1 MAQLKVVVNKVAD
14 VGTMKL
20 STKPKGRANTMT
32 KSMEVNKQI
41 IQLRAKLD
49 ADIKAKLK
57 AAGLVVFDEP
67 WWNQPNEYD
76 FKRGIDAKKYLAERR
91 VQIDGYTIR
100 TIVNDPTAFGF
111 ATLEEVNDFKTKVWP
126 KLKAKYEAKRAA
138 IRKAERAENAKD
150 ISKLKAKIAKLQAQL
165 EELEG

>member
-1 MAQLKVVVNKVAD
+1 MAQLKVVVNKVAG
-14 VGTMKL
+14 VGTMRL

-32 KSMEVNKQI
+32 KSKEVKKQI

-67 WWNQPNEYD
+67 WWNQPNKYD
-76 FKRGIDAKKYLAERR
+76 FKRGIDVKKYLAERR

-111 ATLEEVNDFKTKVWP
+111 ATLEEVNDFKTKAWP
-126 KLKAKYEAKRAA
+126 KLKAKYEAEQAA